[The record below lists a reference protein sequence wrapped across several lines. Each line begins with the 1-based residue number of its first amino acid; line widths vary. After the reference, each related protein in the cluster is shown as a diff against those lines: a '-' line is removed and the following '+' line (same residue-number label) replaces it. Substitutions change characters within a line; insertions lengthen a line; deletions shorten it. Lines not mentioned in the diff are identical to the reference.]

1 LRVYAIPSDL
11 RCVIFDIDSTL
22 YTHPEYA
29 HEQVDAQIR
38 HYAALRG
45 MSADEARGQIADF
58 RTRHE
63 SERGE
68 KISLGNAMTHFGVPI
83 EESVRWRET
92 LVEPARFLSR
102 DTRLRETLL
111 SLGKRFSLRAVTNNP
126 VITARKTLVALGVDD
141 LFPHLVGLDTT
152 GFSKPH
158 ERPFAMAAESAGA
171 AYGECLSVGDRYDID
186 VALPLEMGMGGI
198 LVDGVEDVYR
208 LEAML

>member
-1 LRVYAIPSDL
+1 MKVYRIPSDL

-38 HYAALRG
+38 HFATLRG
-45 MSADEARGQIADF
+45 LEADEARALIAEV
-58 RTRHE
+58 RERHE
-63 SERGE
+63 RETGG
-68 KISLGNAMTHFGVPI
+68 KISLGNAMTRFGIPI

-92 LVEPARFLSR
+92 LVEPERYLGR
-102 DTRLRETLL
+102 DERLRETLTRL
-111 SLGKRFSLRAVTNNP
+111 ARRFALRSVTNNP
-126 VITARKTLVALGVDD
+126 VKTARKTLRALGVDD

-158 ERPFAMAAESAGA
+158 EKPFLIAAESARA
-171 AYGECLSVGDRYDID
+171 APSQCLSIGDRYDID
-186 VALPLEMGMGGI
+186 LALPLELGMGGI

-208 LEAML
+208 LQAML